1 MPDSHLKLTKSGN
14 GEKNMAPNQLA
25 NLLSATIPA
34 HLPVLITGAPGVGKT
49 DVVTEAAAQ
58 AGAELIISHPVVSDP
73 TDAKGLPWVGADKK
87 SATFLPFG
95 EMKRALDAKDL
106 TVWFLD
112 DLGQA
117 SPAVQASFM
126 QLILAR
132 RINGHELP
140 KHIVF
145 VAATNRRT
153 DRAGVAGILEPVKS
167 RFASIVQLET
177 NLDDWCQWAIG
188 KQLPVELIAFLRFRR
203 ELLHDFNPSADLT
216 NSPSPRT
223 WHSVAKL
230 LALNLPADIELAAF
244 QGAVGEGP
252 AAEFSAFLRMY
263 RSLPNLDGILL
274 DPDNASISDKPNVNW
289 AVSTGLAS
297 KATEANFGRIARYA
311 ERMEKAGHGE
321 FSVLMIRDCMRR
333 EPKVCQ
339 TAEFVRLA
347 SSEVGKL
354 IIGQ

>member
-1 MPDSHLKLTKSGN
+1 VAS
-14 GEKNMAPNQLA
+14 
-25 NLLSATIPA
+25 
-34 HLPVLITGAPGVGKT
+34 
-49 DVVTEAAAQ
+49 AAAA
-58 AGAELIISHPVVSDP
+58 AGADIIISHPVVSDP

-95 EMKRALDAKDL
+95 EMKKALDADKL

-132 RINGHELP
+132 RVNGHELP
-140 KHIVF
+140 HHIVF
-145 VAATNRRT
+145 IAATNRRT

-167 RFASIVQLET
+167 RFASIVQLEA

-188 KQLPVELIAFLRFRR
+188 KQLPVELIAFLRFKQG
-203 ELLHDFNPSADLT
+203 LLHDFNPSADLT

-223 WHSVAKL
+223 WANAAKL
-230 LALNLPADIELAAF
+230 LALNLPADIELAAL

-263 RSLPNLDGILL
+263 RALPNLDGILL
-274 DPDNASISDKPNVNW
+274 DPDNAKIPDQPNVLH
-289 AVSTGLAS
+289 AVSVGLAS
-297 KATEANFGRIARYA
+297 KANQANFGRVARYA
-311 ERMEKAGHGE
+311 ERLEQAGHGE
-321 FSVLMIRDCMRR
+321 FAVLMLRDCLRR
-333 EPKVCQ
+333 DMQVCN
-339 TAEFVRLA
+339 TPEFIRLA
-347 SSEVGKL
+347 STELGRL
-354 IIGQ
+354 ITGS